1 MRLSPRARCP
11 AATAVPD
18 SATSSAAMAT
28 TIDADGL
35 RPKIFFIGLPFQ
47 LNARNGELCAHLKL
61 TAPRDDVK

>member
-1 MRLSPRARCP
+1 
-11 AATAVPD
+11 
-18 SATSSAAMAT
+18 MAT